1 MAAFAEST
9 YIEDRTRETNLQNL
23 YSSKIGETERSDP
36 LLEIVEAREI
46 SDENL
51 AETWPTYGW
60 RKTKNKQQVPPG
72 SPAGKMKR
80 QTIYTKKVTMK

>member
-46 SDENL
+46 SDEN
-51 AETWPTYGW
+51 
-60 RKTKNKQQVPPG
+60 
-72 SPAGKMKR
+72 
-80 QTIYTKKVTMK
+80 